1 MQEHLV
7 LASYRPT
14 PRQAL
19 ARGLY
24 LGGLCAL
31 GLAVS
36 GLLVWLFLAGVGV
49 RWLPALAAVTLA
61 GAVLGGVA
69 GLVRC
74 RRRGTEVDDRGVCAV
89 GYPSWPDVVDLRAE
103 RRGGRSE
110 GPGYPHGGAW
120 VGVAPPYHG
129 GLL

>member
-1 MQEHLV
+1 MQERLV

-24 LGGLCAL
+24 LGAL
-31 GLAVS
+31 WALVLAVC
-36 GLLVWLFLAGVGV
+36 GLLVRLFLTGAGA
-49 RWLPALAAVTLA
+49 RWLLELVGIVLV
-61 GAVLGGVA
+61 GAVVGGLT

-74 RRRGTEVDDRGVCAV
+74 RRCGTEVDDRGVCAV

-103 RRGGRSE
+103 RRGGRIE
-110 GPGYPHGGAW
+110 
-120 VGVAPPYHG
+120 VR
-129 GLL
+129 